1 MKKDLLALIN
11 DNNSRAKGIQIN
23 VPSAEYVEKILLNST
38 IVPYFV
44 SGELEGFISY
54 YNNDPNKEVAF
65 LTLILISDSY
75 RGKGLG
81 KLLLE
86 TSIKDL
92 KTKGFLK
99 YGLEVLKENL
109 RAINLYEMMGFVKI
123 EDRGDIW
130 FMEKNLTN
138 K

>member
-1 MKKDLLALIN
+1 MKKDLLALIEE
-11 DNNSRAKGIQIN
+11 NNSRAKGVQIN
-23 VPSAEYVEKILLNST
+23 VPTVEYVEKIFLHST
-38 IVPYFV
+38 IVPYFA
-44 SGELEGFISY
+44 SGRLYGFISY

-65 LTLILISDSY
+65 LTLLLISDSY

-99 YGLEVLKENL
+99 YGLEVLKDNQI
-109 RAINLYEMMGFVKI
+109 AIKLYEGMGFVKI
-123 EDRGDIW
+123 EERSEYL
-130 FMEKNLTN
+130 FMQRDLTN
-138 K
+138 